1 MIWIILIIIAIPIIS
16 GGNQVIKEYVAMYD
30 EDERKRKE
38 KMNKE
43 RMAREKL
50 RAKQREEYNECIRQL
65 EAVQYQISLLEK
77 LDEFRPG
84 NLEKEENIKK
94 ALAMEKQY
102 NALWTKERKLKQ
114 KIKNLRTP

>member
-1 MIWIILIIIAIPIIS
+1 MIGIILFALAFVFGFIYSAIFIS
-16 GGNQVIKEYVAMYD
+16 KYNKIEAELLSKEEAEQITQFEKELTEQRNELIK
-30 EDERKRKE
+30 
-38 KMNKE
+38 
-43 RMAREKL
+43 
-50 RAKQREEYNECIRQL
+50 QL

-77 LDEFRPG
+77 LDEFRPS
-84 NLEKEENIKK
+84 NLEKEEDIKK